1 MIVPAEQGETANTIR
16 PRRRPIRSGAR
27 GDIDLSRELHDHI
40 SQTLN
45 LLLLEMEIFKADQVG
60 REGVLRE
67 LDRMQ
72 TSIRGVLANVRGILH
87 DIRKDTAT
95 AEDLR
100 PSLQGLAT
108 RLATTA
114 ERSEEHTSELQSPYD
129 LVCRLLLEKKQGPRS
144 RGTCRQSRCL
154 PWSAEDRSNY
164 RHR

>member
-87 DIRKDTAT
+87 DIRRTP
-95 AEDLR
+95 R
-100 PSLQGLAT
+100 PRKTCG
-108 RLATTA
+108 R
-114 ERSEEHTSELQSPYD
+114 R
-129 LVCRLLLEKKQGPRS
+129 CRVWPRAW
-144 RGTCRQSRCL
+144 RPRVE
-154 PWSAEDRSNY
+154 PWSASPSPRTGPMIFTRPRSWT
-164 RHR
+164 